1 MTIELSAGDLRL
13 VLDPET
19 GGAIAAFTHR
29 GTALLRP
36 VADARLRAQHG
47 RAVAGYPLI
56 PFANR
61 LGFGR
66 FSFGGQAFALA
77 PNFGDEPHTI
87 HGNAW
92 MHAWTLIEAGPQSA
106 SLALDFE
113 PQGGLA
119 AEWPFA
125 YRAEQ
130 SFELAANAL
139 RVTLRL
145 HNTDERPAPAGLGL
159 HPYVAREEGSILRFE
174 ADSFWTT
181 NKDGLPADREA
192 AHGSWEFD
200 DGHVLTQAVIDTCYA
215 GWGGEAVL
223 SRPESRLTLTL
234 ESGPPLDH
242 LQLYT
247 PAGRDYIGLE
257 PVSNMPDA
265 VNRMDEVS
273 DNGMVVLPPGG
284 SLVAAL
290 RFVVG

>member
-1 MTIELSAGDLRL
+1 MTIELASGDLRL

-19 GGAIAAFTHR
+19 GGAIVAFTHGR
-29 GTALLRP
+29 TALLRP
-36 VADARLRAQHG
+36 VSDARLRAQHG

-66 FSFGGQAFALA
+66 FSFGGQAFQLA

-92 MHAWTLIEAGPQSA
+92 MHAWTLTRSGPQSA

-139 RVTLRL
+139 QVTLRL
-145 HNTDERPAPAGLGL
+145 TNTDTRPAPAGLGL
-159 HPYVAREEGSILRFE
+159 HPYVAREAGSTLRFE
-174 ADSFWTT
+174 ADSLWTT
-181 NKDGLPADREA
+181 DKDGQPA
-192 AHGSWEFD
+192 
-200 DGHVLTQAVIDTCYA
+200 
-215 GWGGEAVL
+215 
-223 SRPESRLTLTL
+223 
-234 ESGPPLDH
+234 
-242 LQLYT
+242 
-247 PAGRDYIGLE
+247 
-257 PVSNMPDA
+257 
-265 VNRMDEVS
+265 
-273 DNGMVVLPPGG
+273 
-284 SLVAAL
+284 
-290 RFVVG
+290 

>member
-159 HPYVAREEGSILRFE
+159 HPLRGARGRQHPALRGGQFSGRRTRTGCRRTARPPMEAGS
-174 ADSFWTT
+174 STT
-181 NKDGLPADREA
+181 A
-192 AHGSWEFD
+192 
-200 DGHVLTQAVIDTCYA
+200 HVLTQAVIDTCYA
-215 GWGGEAVL
+215 GWGRRGGAE
-223 SRPESRLTLTL
+223 
-234 ESGPPLDH
+234 
-242 LQLYT
+242 
-247 PAGRDYIGLE
+247 PAGKQAD
-257 PVSNMPDA
+257 PDA
-265 VNRMDEVS
+265 GVRAAA
-273 DNGMVVLPPGG
+273 GPFATLHAGWPGLYRARTG
-284 SLVAAL
+284 QQHAG
-290 RFVVG
+290 RGEPDGRGVG